1 MQVNE
6 FFFENIYFFKNLKIN
21 KIAAEIYIFFKNI
34 LPVKKKFVSLQPQNE
49 ERVV

>member
-1 MQVNE
+1 MHVNE
-6 FFFENIYFFKNLKIN
+6 VFFENIYFFNNLKIN
-21 KIAAEIYIFFKNI
+21 KIVAEMCIFFKNI